1 MPLQPIHLQLNSN
14 GAVNMDG
21 WNSLGIK
28 IQVDTTVTPVKYHE
42 GEITLLVAGRIFN
55 LAEITRG
62 LEAPDPLAGLIQLYL
77 RYGMD
82 YLLQAMDG
90 TFTLFLLD
98 QQVYKDDSVLY
109 VVTDPLGVRPLYYE
123 EVELGDKIPPYT
135 MYGFTTEGGGDGDG
149 NEGGEGDEGGG
160 GRLLDRGRCYRF
172 TRSNLINTYWE
183 SAGETCYYTL
193 PPNGGLGLLRGG
205 WDPQGPLLAETIEIQ
220 LYTMMEKRVRSRW
233 EGRQLI
239 VCVMTVDDP
248 ETRVIHTLTEWTCQ
262 DSHIQVVKVDGGM
275 GTDGEGWV
283 DRVMTG
289 IRPYMEGEGEGDSAP
304 PKVRVFVSSGAL
316 AADEVLKREVRDVSG
331 SSGGDIAYD
340 ANLRQVV
347 TTLGALYL
355 IPRVVTPFRKMGFD
369 VEFPFMDVTWW
380 NFYLSL
386 APQVRCQ
393 FSLPNLV
400 QEGEKTTETGV
411 VVAGPTE
418 GETDT
423 SG

>member
-1 MPLQPIHLQLNSN
+1 
-14 GAVNMDG
+14 MDG

-62 LEAPDPLAGLIQLYL
+62 LEVPDPLAGLIQLYL

-123 EVELGDKIPPYT
+123 EVELSDKIPPYT
-135 MYGFTTEGGGDGDG
+135 MYGFTTDEDGDGDG
-149 NEGGEGDEGGG
+149 DRG
-160 GRLLDRGRCYRF
+160 GRLLDRGRCYQF
-172 TRSNLINTYWE
+172 TRSNLINTYWQ

-239 VCVMTVDDP
+239 VCLMTVDDP
-248 ETRVIHTLTEWTCQ
+248 ETQMIHTLTEWTCQ
-262 DSHIQVVKVDGGM
+262 DSHIQVIRVDCGAGIAV
-275 GTDGEGWV
+275 ESWV
-283 DRVMTG
+283 DRVMTA
-289 IRPYMEGEGEGDSAP
+289 IQPYMEGEGDSAP

-316 AADEVLKREVRDVSG
+316 AADEVLKRDVRDVSG

-340 ANLRQVV
+340 ASLRQVV

-386 APQVRCQ
+386 APQARCQ

-400 QEGEKTTETGV
+400 QEGEKMMETGAV
-411 VVAGPTE
+411 DPTE
-418 GETDT
+418 GETDP
-423 SG
+423 SGYKDMVAS

>member
-1 MPLQPIHLQLNSN
+1 
-14 GAVNMDG
+14 
-21 WNSLGIK
+21 
-28 IQVDTTVTPVKYHE
+28 
-42 GEITLLVAGRIFN
+42 
-55 LAEITRG
+55 
-62 LEAPDPLAGLIQLYL
+62 
-77 RYGMD
+77 
-82 YLLQAMDG
+82 MDG

-123 EVELGDKIPPYT
+123 EVELSDKIPPYT
-135 MYGFTTEGGGDGDG
+135 MYGFSTDGGGDGDG
-149 NEGGEGDEGGG
+149 DGDGVA
-160 GRLLDRGRCYRF
+160 RLLDRGKCYRF
-172 TRSNLINTYWE
+172 TRSNFINTYWQ

-239 VCVMTVDDP
+239 VCLMTVDDP
-248 ETRVIHTLTEWTCQ
+248 ETQMIRTLTEWTCQ
-262 DSHIQVVKVDGGM
+262 DSHIQVVKVDCGT
-275 GTDGEGWV
+275 GTDIEAWV
-283 DRVMTG
+283 DRVMTAV
-289 IRPYMEGEGEGDSAP
+289 RPYTEGEGEGDSPP

-340 ANLRQVV
+340 ANLRQTV

-355 IPRVVTPFRKMGFD
+355 IPRVVTPFRKMGFE

-393 FSLPNLV
+393 FSLPSLI
-400 QEGEKTTETGV
+400 QEGEKVKETGAV
-411 VVAGPTE
+411 
-418 GETDT
+418 DT
-423 SG
+423 SGYKDMVTS